1 MYLQQPLPDGGRTVT
16 RVVGAVSIL
25 APLYLVYVTTQRV
38 GPDTTATRPQL
49 DFTHTGEAK
58 SSADTLARL
67 IEQVFDYR
75 PFPMELADVP
85 LPELR
90 VESLHESATLLGA
103 LFADRG
109 TLANLP

>member
-1 MYLQQPLPDGGRTVT
+1 M
-16 RVVGAVSIL
+16 SIL